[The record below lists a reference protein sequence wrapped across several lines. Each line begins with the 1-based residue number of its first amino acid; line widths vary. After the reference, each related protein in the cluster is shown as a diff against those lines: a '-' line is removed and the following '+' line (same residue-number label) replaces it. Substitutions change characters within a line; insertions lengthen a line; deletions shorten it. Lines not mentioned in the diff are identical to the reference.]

1 MIYYSRKFSVLFTI
15 VMVLLVFFSTIQVN
29 AGVID
34 QIDAMPANII
44 RSDLLFER
52 FYSSNGLA
60 DDRIRSIFQDSKGFL
75 WVGTMNGLA
84 EYDGYTFKKF
94 YKKKQTNSISGNWVT
109 SICEDVSHNL
119 WIGTKEGLNKF
130 DKSSEVFTDIKT
142 PLSNSLSSNIINCI
156 QFDAFGK
163 LWIGTPKGLL
173 KYDTLRKSFQLIN
186 KYPFNTKIEKI
197 ASSHGDFIWVTTN
210 DGVVRYNVKT
220 DQYQLYRV
228 QVKTNPFG
236 DRFWSLL
243 EDNDNLYIAT
253 GGDGLIRLN
262 FDRIKN
268 NYSGFDHLNS
278 FKGSKESL
286 ANTEIFDICKSSTGD
301 FWLATGDGLAKIEK
315 INTAAGKLIFYRNNP
330 SNSRSLSNNQVFKVF
345 IDKTNVLWAGTVQGL
360 NKLDLYL
367 LPFHYYTFN
376 EKGTIDQ
383 VRSIFSTDGN
393 IIWLGTSIS
402 GFYRYNTLSGLS
414 NTYKFKPPGSFFN
427 STRSIWVDAG
437 NVVWLGTLG
446 GAIKMD
452 QQEPRNFDIKI
463 PGRVVFAILKDSKS
477 NLWIGTNNGL
487 YEITRDGKQI
497 NYVPDAGKPNSIS
510 SAFVRSIYEDH
521 SGNIWL
527 GFENSG
533 IEKFNPVTG
542 VFTPIVPNKRNE
554 KVFGSII
561 YTILEYPENVIWAGS
576 ESGLNKISL
585 KDNSD
590 RTTKYSIRNYFEE
603 DGLPDKSVNGMIADN
618 SGNIWISTIKGLV
631 KFNIANESFGNYLNG
646 LNFNMSCYHKIS
658 DHQFLFGTT
667 DGFVLF
673 DPAEI
678 KNDTNDPEV
687 VLTNLKL
694 FNKVVGIGKEYNGDV
709 ILNKAINNTSD
720 IFLNYKN
727 NQFTLEFT
735 ALHFSSPFEN
745 KYEYKLDG
753 FDKDWVATNAADR
766 SATYTNLD
774 AGTYLFKV
782 RAANYT
788 GKWSAKPMVFKITIF
803 PPPWKTWWALIIYF
817 IIFSALFYLLIYYI
831 LLQARQRHQIHLEQ
845 VEKEQL
851 KDLNQMKV
859 RFFTD
864 VSHEFRTPLSLIVG
878 PIEDLLSS
886 PDVSGLVRTKIDLV
900 YRNCKKLLYLIEEL
914 MTFQKMEHGMLHLK
928 VVYADISNFVRDVF
942 DNFVPI
948 AQRKGIHFNLDAELK
963 ECYLPFDPGKMEMVL
978 NNLIFNAFKYSPE
991 GGTIHIR
998 LSTHDSAG
1006 LPVSTEKEVNAW
1018 FCISVEDNGKG
1029 ISAEEFNHLFERFFS
1044 ETTIKGTGVGLSLT
1058 KSLVELHQGYITA
1071 ESEPGIK
1078 TSFKVYLPISD
1089 YAGNKLTEHYEPE
1102 YDVSMLIDEERPL
1115 SAITLDTEN
1124 GKEPEYTILIVDDNP
1139 EVLNYLEILF
1149 QHKYIVAKAEN
1160 GVKALE
1166 YVNDNEPD
1174 LIISDVM
1181 MPEMDGVALCEE
1193 LKGKINTCH
1202 IPIILLTAKATV
1214 ENKIDGLQIGA
1225 DDYIP
1230 KPFHPNE
1237 LIVRVEKMIENHKR
1251 IIEKYRTNS
1260 VIIPKNITTNPLDEA
1275 FVEKVINCIMKNMSN
1290 EEFSVEELGDMVAMS
1305 RSNLFRKLKAI
1316 TGQTPIEFIY
1326 NIRLKHAMDLLLE
1339 RKLNMSQI
1347 AYEVGFRNPSSFTKS
1362 FRKQYGK
1369 SPTEFLN
1376 DALFSQKG

>member
-1 MIYYSRKFSVLFTI
+1 MIYFGHKFSALFSVLI
-15 VMVLLVFFSTIQVN
+15 LLVLYPASFVSASKLNQIQ
-29 AGVID
+29 IE
-34 QIDAMPANII
+34 PANII

-52 FYSSNGLA
+52 FYSSNGLT
-60 DDRIRSIFQDSKGFL
+60 DDRIRSIYQDSKGFL

-94 YKKKQTNSISGNWVT
+94 YKKKQINSISGNWVT

-130 DKSSEVFTDIKT
+130 DKSSEIFTSIKT
-142 PLSNSLSSNIINCI
+142 PLSNSISSNIINCI
-156 QFDAFGK
+156 QFDDLGK
-163 LWIGTPKGLL
+163 LWIGTPKGLV
-173 KYDTLRKSFQLIN
+173 KYDTLRKSFKLIN
-186 KYPFNTKIEKI
+186 KYPFDTKIEKI
-197 ASSHGDFIWVTTN
+197 AKSHGDYIWITTH
-210 DGVVRYNVKT
+210 DGVIRYNVKT
-220 DQYQLYRV
+220 DAYKLYSI
-228 QVKTNPFG
+228 QVRTNPFG

-243 EDNDNLYIAT
+243 EDNEDLYIAT

-262 FDRIKN
+262 FDRAKN
-268 NYSGFDHLNS
+268 DYNGFDYLNT
-278 FKGSKESL
+278 FKSSKEGLVNS
-286 ANTEIFDICKSSTGD
+286 EIFDICKSATGD
-301 FWLATGDGLAKIEK
+301 FWLATGNGLAKIEK
-315 INTAAGKLIFYRNNP
+315 INTPARKLIFYRNNP

-360 NKLDLYL
+360 NKLDLYV

-376 EKGTIDQ
+376 ERGTIDQ
-383 VRSIFSTDGN
+383 VRSIYSTDGN
-393 IIWLGTSIS
+393 DIWLGTSTS
-402 GFYRYNTLSGLS
+402 GFYKYNTISGLS
-414 NTYKFKPPGSFFN
+414 TYYKFRPDGSFFN
-427 STRSIWVDAG
+427 STRSILVDSD
-437 NVVWLGTLG
+437 NTTWLGTLG
-446 GAIKMD
+446 GAIKFD
-452 QQEPRNFDIKI
+452 QKKPGNFEVKI
-463 PGRVVFAILKDSKS
+463 PGRVVFAILKDSKR

-487 YEITRDGKQI
+487 YEITYDGKQI
-497 NYVPDAGKPNSIS
+497 NYAPDLGNPNSIS
-510 SAFVRSIYEDH
+510 SGFVRSIYEDH
-521 SGNIWL
+521 LGNIWL

-533 IEKFNPVTG
+533 IEKFNPSTG
-542 VFTPIVPNKRNE
+542 VFTPIVPNKLNE

-576 ESGLNKISL
+576 ESGLNKITL
-585 KDNSD
+585 KENSNE
-590 RTTKYSIRNYFEE
+590 TIVYNIKNYFEE

-618 SGNIWISTIKGLV
+618 KGNIWISTIKGLV
-631 KFNIANESFGNYLNG
+631 KFNIQKESFGNYLNG
-646 LNFNMSCYHKIS
+646 LNFNMSSYNKIS

-673 DPAEI
+673 DPAAI
-678 KNDTNDPEV
+678 KNDTNDPAV

-694 FNKVVGIGKEYNGDV
+694 FNQVVGIGKEYNGDV
-709 ILNKAINNTSD
+709 ILNKAINNANG
-720 IFLNYKN
+720 IYLNYKN

-735 ALHFSSPFEN
+735 ALHFSSPSEN
-745 KYEYKLDG
+745 KYEYKLEG
-753 FDKDWVATNAADR
+753 FDKDWVGTNAADR

-782 RAANYT
+782 RAANYS
-788 GKWSAKPMVFKITIF
+788 GKWSSVPMTFKITIL
-803 PPPWKTWWALIIYF
+803 PPPWKTWWAMIIYF
-817 IIFSALFYLLIYYI
+817 IVFIGLFYLLIYYI
-831 LLQARQRHQIHLEQ
+831 LLQTRQRHQIHLEQ
-845 VEKEQL
+845 VEKERL

-878 PIEDLLSS
+878 PIEDILSS
-886 PDVSGLVRTKIDLV
+886 QDVAGLVRTKIELV

-928 VVYADISNFVRDVF
+928 VVNADISNFVQDVF
-942 DNFVPI
+942 NNFVPI
-948 AQRKGIHFNLDAELK
+948 ARKKAIHFSLDLELK
-963 ECYLPFDPGKMEMVL
+963 ECYLSFDPGKMEMVL

-991 GGTIHIR
+991 GGIINIK
-998 LSTHDSAG
+998 LSEHDGTG
-1006 LPVSTEKEVNAW
+1006 LPVDNINDVNSW

-1058 KSLVELHQGYITA
+1058 KSLVELHHGFIIA
-1071 ESEPGIK
+1071 ESEPGVK
-1078 TSFKVYLPISD
+1078 TSFKVYLPIIQTTE
-1089 YAGNKLTEHYEPE
+1089 NKVTEQYVPE
-1102 YDVSMLIDEERPL
+1102 YDVSMLIDEQQPL
-1115 SAITLDTEN
+1115 SITPLDFEN

-1139 EVLNYLEILF
+1139 EVLNYLEVLF
-1149 QHKYIVAKAEN
+1149 QHKYFIAKAEN

-1166 YVNDNEPD
+1166 YVGSNEPD

-1193 LKGKINTCH
+1193 LKSKINTCH

-1237 LIVRVEKMIENHKR
+1237 LIVRVEKLIENHKR
-1251 IIEKYRTNS
+1251 IIEKYRSNG

-1275 FVEKVINCIMKNMSN
+1275 FVEKVISSITKNMSN
-1290 EEFSVEELGDMVAMS
+1290 EEFSVEELGDLVAMS